1 VRTIVITG
9 GTDGIG
15 AGLARHYLAQ
25 GDTIVAIGRDEA
37 KGASLARLG
46 AHFIGA
52 DLSLITENL
61 RVVDL
66 LASRFEAIDALILC
80 ARYFRSRRHET
91 PEGFEACFALEYL
104 SRFLLSHRL
113 LDRLEAAPAPVVLNV
128 SGPGAPKPEIS
139 WEDPGFRRGY
149 SGMEAQFRAGRAN
162 DLLGLS
168 FAAEHPDAQTRYV
181 LVNPGSV
188 ASSFAGEFDPQTAAL
203 VERMKRAA
211 TPVDR
216 IVPRLAALVDAPHAD
231 PVSAFVIDRRVN
243 PRMSGADDN
252 AAARLHRLTT
262 RLLRPHQF
270 DGRK

>member
-1 VRTIVITG
+1 MRTIVITG

-15 AGLARHYLAQ
+15 AGLARHYLSQ
-25 GDTIVAIGRDEA
+25 GDTVVAIGRDAA
-37 KGASLARLG
+37 KGAALPRLG

-52 DLSLITENL
+52 DLSLVAENL

-80 ARYFRSRRHET
+80 ARYFRSHRHET
-91 PEGFEACFALEYL
+91 AEGFEACFALEYL
-104 SRFLLSHRL
+104 SRFLLSHQL

-128 SGPGAPKPEIS
+128 SGPGAPKPEIR
-139 WEDPGFRRGY
+139 WADPGFSRGY
-149 SGMEAQFRAGRAN
+149 SGVEAQFHAGRAN

-168 FAAEHPDAQTRYV
+168 FASEHPDARTRYI
-181 LVNPGSV
+181 LANPGSV
-188 ASSFAGEFDPQTAAL
+188 ASSFAGEFDPETAAL

-216 IVPRLAALVDAPHAD
+216 IVPHLAALVDAPPAD
-231 PVSAFVIDRRVN
+231 PVSAFIISRRVN
-243 PRMSGADDN
+243 PRMSGVDDR

-262 RLLRPHQF
+262 ELLR
-270 DGRK
+270 R

>member
-1 VRTIVITG
+1 MITG

-25 GDTIVAIGRDEA
+25 GDTVVAIGRDEA
-37 KGASLARLG
+37 KGAALARLG

-52 DLSLITENL
+52 DLSLVAENL

-66 LASRFEAIDALILC
+66 LASRFKAIDALILC
-80 ARYFRSRRHET
+80 ARYFRSHRHET

-113 LDRLEAAPAPVVLNV
+113 LPHLEAAPAPVVLNV
-128 SGPGAPKPEIS
+128 SGPGAPKPEIR
-139 WEDPGFRRGY
+139 WEDLGFRHGY
-149 SGMEAQFRAGRAN
+149 SGMEAQFHAGRAN
-162 DLLGLS
+162 DLLGLA
-168 FAAEHPDAQTRYV
+168 FTAEHPEARTRYV

-188 ASSFAGEFDPQTAAL
+188 ASSFAGEFDPDTAAL
-203 VERMKRAA
+203 VRRMKRAA

-216 IVPRLAALVDAPHAD
+216 IVPRLAALVEAPHAD
-231 PVSAFVIDRRVN
+231 PVSAFVIDRPVS
-243 PRMSGADDN
+243 PRMSGADDR

-262 RLLRPHQF
+262 EIMARRSGSGDRP
-270 DGRK
+270 D